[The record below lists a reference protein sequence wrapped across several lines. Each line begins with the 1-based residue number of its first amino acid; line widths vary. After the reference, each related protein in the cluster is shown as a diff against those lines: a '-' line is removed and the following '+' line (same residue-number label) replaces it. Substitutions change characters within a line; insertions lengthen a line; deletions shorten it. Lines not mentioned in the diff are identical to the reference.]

1 MKKQYMEA
9 IMKYREVYD
18 IAVVEDCGNID
29 IPRADSLRTLL
40 IEIIEKE
47 SYKKVVIN
55 LENTNSIRSIGI
67 GVLIAAQKKIK
78 SQGGEIR
85 LCALEDYVKSLV
97 SLAQLD
103 NYFNIYNTL
112 PEAIS
117 APWEKGE

>member
-1 MKKQYMEA
+1 
-9 IMKYREVYD
+9 MKYREVYD

-29 IPRADSLRTLL
+29 IPSADSLRTLL